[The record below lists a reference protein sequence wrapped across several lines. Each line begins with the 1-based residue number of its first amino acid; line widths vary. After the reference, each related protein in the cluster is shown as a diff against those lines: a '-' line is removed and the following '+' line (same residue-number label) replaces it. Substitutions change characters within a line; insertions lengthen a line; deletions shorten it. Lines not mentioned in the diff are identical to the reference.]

1 MKPFPKLAVFLAAGI
16 LAPLASAHFKLSEPA
31 SWITENDLGDP
42 QKLGPCGGTSAN
54 AGTVTNA
61 VTKVQGGQKLH
72 LKWNETVYHPGHY
85 RIALSVNSRA
95 ELPADPPVQT
105 KDGDKGPMSVS
116 AAIQNPAKVPVLV
129 DNLFPH
135 DMRPP
140 AGTAGCQ
147 RGKPMSYCPTSRA
160 RNALSRSSS
169 SWPSMGSTKTVDIS
183 TTTAP
188 ICRSLPIRKRRP
200 PIRRGLSRSKI
211 KRLRG

>member
-1 MKPFPKLAVFLAAGI
+1 MRPFPKLAVILAAGM

-72 LKWNETVYHPGHY
+72 LKWTETVYHPGHY

-95 ELPADPPVQT
+95 ELPADPPVET
-105 KDGDKGPMSVS
+105 KDGGAKGPQSVS
-116 AAIQNPAKVPVLV
+116 AAVQNPSKVPVLV

-135 DMRPP
+135 DMRPASP
-140 AGTAGCQ
+140 ATWETDVLLPNLSCAKCTLQIVQFMAEHGLNKDGGYFYHHCADLQITADP
-147 RGKPMSYCPTSRA
+147 KAPPA
-160 RNALSRSSS
+160 DPA
-169 SWPSMGSTKTVDIS
+169 WPKQ
-183 TTTAP
+183 
-188 ICRSLPIRKRRP
+188 K
-200 PIRRGLSRSKI
+200 
-211 KRLRG
+211 

>member
-95 ELPADPPVQT
+95 ELPPDPPVQT
-105 KDGDKGPMSVS
+105 KDGDKGPQSVS
-116 AAIQNPAKVPVLV
+116 AAVQNPPKVPVLV

-140 AGTAGCQ
+140 AGTAV
-147 RGKPMSYCPTSRA
+147 PTWETDVVLPNITCA
-160 RNALSRSSS
+160 KCTLQIVQFMAEHGLNKDGGYFYHHCADLQITADPKAPPADPA
-169 SWPSMGSTKTVDIS
+169 WPKQ
-183 TTTAP
+183 
-188 ICRSLPIRKRRP
+188 K
-200 PIRRGLSRSKI
+200 
-211 KRLRG
+211 

>member
-1 MKPFPKLAVFLAAGI
+1 MKPFPKLAVFLAAGL

-105 KDGDKGPMSVS
+105 KDGDKGPQSVS
-116 AAIQNPAKVPVLV
+116 AAVQSPVKVPVLV

-140 AGTAGCQ
+140 AGTAV
-147 RGKPMSYCPTSRA
+147 PTWETDV
-160 RNALSRSSS
+160 ALPNITCAKCTLQIVQFMAEHGLNKDGGYFYHHCADLQITADPKAPPADPA
-169 SWPSMGSTKTVDIS
+169 WPKQ
-183 TTTAP
+183 
-188 ICRSLPIRKRRP
+188 K
-200 PIRRGLSRSKI
+200 
-211 KRLRG
+211 